1 MGNFEYGFDR
11 SEYLL
16 KIVGWFSI
24 KNNKIVIDRIYNK
37 LLEELEA
44 QKTPY
49 NQMDI
54 TEKRRILMECYK
66 SFKSDEFRYGLKGK
80 TPKKIAQDFG
90 EEMLGIQ
97 KRKYDMSDKF
107 IPGLITTKELLDGR
121 NFKLVKV
128 EQLKADDT
136 DGIPYVGEEMW
147 SGFVIEQI
155 GYLIYHDG
163 ENFID
168 DIKQY
173 SVTIPTGY
181 HTEIERTVF
190 TKKIDYDLLGNDE
203 NYAEAIY
210 TELLTPNNIDKTNAG
225 GYIGEVVVSNKMLA
239 GEEKEDDGG
248 FYTYQISDKKNSNG
262 ITLNGYALSIDPHVV
277 TACKILE
284 KRQKAKNKNNDESR

>member
-16 KIVGWFSI
+16 KIVKWFSI
-24 KNNKIVIDRIYNK
+24 KNDKLIIERIYNQ
-37 LLEELEA
+37 LLVELEK

-54 TEKRRILMECYK
+54 TEKKRILMECYK
-66 SFKSDEFRYGLKGK
+66 SFKSEEFRYGLRGK
-80 TPKKIAQDFG
+80 SPRKIAQDFG

-107 IPGLITTKELLDGR
+107 IPGLITTKKLPDGR
-121 NFKLVKV
+121 NIKLVKV
-128 EQLKADDT
+128 EPLKADDK

-173 SVTIPTGY
+173 RVTVPTGY
-181 HTEIERTVF
+181 GTEIERTVF
-190 TKKIDYDLLGNDE
+190 TKKIDYDLLCQDE

-210 TELLTPNNIDKTNAG
+210 TELLTPANIDKSNSG
-225 GYIGEVVVSNKMLA
+225 GYIGEIVVSNEMSP
-239 GEEKEDDGG
+239 GEEKENGG
-248 FYTYQISDKKNSNG
+248 FYTYQISDRKNSNG
-262 ITLNGYALSIDPHVV
+262 QTLNGRALSVDPHVV
-277 TACKILE
+277 TACKIIE
-284 KRQKAKNKNNDESR
+284 RREKAKNKEDGR